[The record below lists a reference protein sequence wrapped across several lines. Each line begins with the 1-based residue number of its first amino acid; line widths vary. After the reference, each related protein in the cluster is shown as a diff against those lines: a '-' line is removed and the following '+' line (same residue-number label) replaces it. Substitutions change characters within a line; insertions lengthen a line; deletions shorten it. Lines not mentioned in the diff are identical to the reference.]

1 MGPNCPH
8 CGADLGNIGFVP
20 IETEDEDDD
29 DDDELV
35 DDDGPGPLPKAF

>member
-20 IETEDEDDD
+20 VESVDDD
-29 DDDELV
+29 EDDDELV
-35 DDDGPGPLPKAF
+35 DDDGPE